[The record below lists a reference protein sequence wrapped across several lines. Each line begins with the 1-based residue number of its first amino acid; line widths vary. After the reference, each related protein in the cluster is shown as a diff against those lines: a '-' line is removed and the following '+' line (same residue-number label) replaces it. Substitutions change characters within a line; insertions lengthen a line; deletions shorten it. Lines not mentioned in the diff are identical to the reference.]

1 MSSTPPAYVAP
12 KPVVEGAAKKR
23 ALGLILFVMLM
34 DIIGLTILLPVAPFI
49 VARYSTDAFTVTL
62 LTGIYAAASFVAA
75 PAMGNISDRIGR
87 RPVLLISV
95 LGSAIGYFIF
105 GIGGALWVLF
115 LARLI
120 DGVTGGNF
128 STATAYIADVSTPEE
143 RPQNFA
149 LIGMAFGLGFVLG
162 PALSAATSL
171 ISIDAPAFTAAI
183 LSLISVVLMYFAL
196 PESLPKERRNTAPLT
211 LSSFNPLITI
221 AEIAAKPGMPIL
233 ILISCIFAFAFNG
246 INSTFAKY
254 VSEHFTVSAAQI
266 ATVFVAGGLI
276 TAIVQGSLVRPL
288 VKRFGEKAMTIA
300 SLLGL
305 AIGIVG
311 VVLAP
316 SFWWLYPSTLFR
328 NGLGGFFWATMGSLT
343 AAKVQPREQGKL
355 SGVNSALQNLMAV
368 FGPIAAGVTY
378 DNFSPAT
385 PLWAGVVILI
395 VGALVTLAIKTT
407 PKRVPSQAA

>member
-1 MSSTPPAYVAP
+1 MPP

-75 PAMGNISDRIGR
+75 PAMGNISDRVGR

-95 LGSAIGYFIF
+95 FGSAIGYFIF

-115 LARLI
+115 VSRLI

-171 ISIDAPAFTAAI
+171 ISIDAPAFTAGI
-183 LSLISVVLMYFAL
+183 LALISVVLMYFAL
-196 PESLPKERRNTAPLT
+196 PESLTKERRNKEPLT
-211 LSSFNPLITI
+211 LSSFNPLVTI

-266 ATVFVAGGLI
+266 ATVFVAGGLT

-288 VKRFGEKAMTIA
+288 VKRFGEKTMTIA

-305 AIGIVG
+305 AIGIVW
-311 VVLAP
+311 VVMAP
-316 SFWWLYPSTLFR
+316 SFWWLYPGTLFR
-328 NGLGGFFWATMGSLT
+328 NGLGGFFWATMGALT
-343 AAKVQPREQGKL
+343 AAKVLPREQGKL

-368 FGPIAAGVTY
+368 FGPIAAGAAY
-378 DNFSPAT
+378 DSFSPAT
-385 PLWAGVVILI
+385 PLWAGAVILV
-395 VGALVTLAIKTT
+395 VGAFVTLGLKTT
-407 PKRVPSQAA
+407 PRLAPSQTA